1 MLLSFTLA
9 QFDYFCDIVS
19 PVLFFVVLPIVI
31 VWLVLRHR
39 RYELDKRTDVMLKAL
54 ECGVPMDSAIF
65 QQVFPSSG
73 STPKYY
79 KKRIQRSLIASII
92 FFAVGLLPFIFGLIV
107 VLSENPD
114 ELSEDET
121 KAFAI
126 VILILMLGAFL
137 LIIGTVLLV
146 IYFIN
151 KKNYEKELAKLDE
164 GKDLK

>member
-1 MLLSFTLA
+1 
-9 QFDYFCDIVS
+9 
-19 PVLFFVVLPIVI
+19 
-31 VWLVLRHR
+31 
-39 RYELDKRTDVMLKAL
+39 MLKAL

>member
-1 MLLSFTLA
+1 MLLSFNLA

-54 ECGVPMDSAIF
+54 ECGVRMDSAIF

-73 STPKYY
+73 STPQN
-79 KKRIQRSLIASII
+79 KKKKIRRSFIASII
-92 FFAVGLLPFIFGLIV
+92 SFGIGLLPFLFGLIV

-114 ELSEDET
+114 ELSEEET
-121 KAFAI
+121 TYFAI
-126 VILILMLGAFL
+126 VVLILLLGALFL
-137 LIIGTVLLV
+137 TIGTVLLV

-151 KKNYEKELAKLDE
+151 KKNYEKELAELDE